1 MNSNRWVMHR
11 AGLLN
16 FWYYNDQEIF
26 NFSDGKL
33 LLRGANGSGKSVTMQ
48 SLLPVLLDGKKSP
61 SRLDPFGSSARKMED
76 YLLGEKE
83 ISGRDERTGYL
94 FLEYKKTGSPQYI
107 TTGIGLQARRGKTL
121 STWHFVIHNERIG
134 HGLSLT
140 KRTAGEDVPL
150 SFQELK
156 NRVGDFGTV
165 TRSQGEYA
173 ELVRKHVFGFET
185 EDAYDDLIK
194 LLVQIRTPKLS
205 KDFKPTVIT
214 GILESALPPLTDDEL
229 RHLSDT
235 IDSMDLAQQQYDKQ
249 EAEYE
254 SVKKLE
260 KAYHAY
266 NEYILAERHE
276 FHENARSSRLVAEAG
291 AAEKEQA
298 ILGLSEAL
306 AGLEKTQRTALAE
319 IETAEQASLRL
330 RNHKVWNLR
339 EELVK
344 KQEEAAGLERKIASL
359 EEKLDRNREKE
370 RTIRSEA
377 DREEDRLRNLERD
390 ADDAFGELEALSA
403 ESAFDGHAVNSN
415 HFKDRLGE
423 DLDFTA
429 FHQDANAH
437 LRRLRNL
444 REVALEAERKHE
456 EAARLQRRA
465 SEQKQEVD
473 ELRGRIRALDQW
485 FGEAK
490 VALTDTLF
498 SYFQGRP
505 ALPFSED
512 DAALLSRR
520 AAGLYDTV
528 RFEDVRQVFLESIEN
543 YRAGLLGELAGL
555 KHVQKQNRDAI
566 RAEKD
571 EIERWKTAIY
581 ASPGRHAS
589 TEQFRTG
596 LTGSGVPYIPLF
608 AAVEFREEV
617 SDEERQQ
624 LESAL
629 AAAGLLDALI
639 TDGEL
644 QPESDRVLR
653 PEPLLMT
660 PTLADYLVPGAGTD
674 SPISAERIDDILRSI
689 PLSPEEGRFHL
700 DADGSYSFGILR
712 GHAPDNGPSKYIGR
726 TSRER
731 HRARMIEEAE
741 ARLDVLKEEKER
753 LDAEERRIA
762 GLLDRSGQYRLDIP
776 DDKALS
782 DIHAECVKTESHFR
796 QAENMLLRLEGE
808 WKSAHSEAK
817 DLQTG
822 LRRDGNSLGL
832 ILKPEPLGEAIH
844 AAEDYAAVLHGLD
857 GTAREIRHARQ
868 QIAALRRTLEDLL
881 EASDELLGEQYIA
894 QDNLAAFRRGI
905 ESIEKQMELEGIED
919 IRREIGE
926 LQKRLADL
934 KATRDRTYEEIPE
947 TKAEIRRNE
956 EKLNAL
962 RLDAKFW
969 TLMEEEW
976 SHSLKE
982 EHARGFITRTNG
994 DSMASPAD
1002 FKSVPENKSK
1012 PKLDEQLTKAFLGE
1026 QFSLIDYSLTERT
1039 DQREEPAWFTGG
1051 WTPVHEAE
1059 IGRWKLNNGRKIIEM
1074 DLFGKRDSPYAVAEF
1089 LSDALIQQQQALDEQ
1104 ERKLFEDII
1113 LHTVSNILRAR
1124 IQRTEKWVREM
1135 DGIMKERNNSQGLI
1149 FSIKWKPLP
1158 ADSEE
1163 ELDTA
1168 ELVRLLRLDARFMKP
1183 EDRERIQNHFR
1194 SRIDRAKQLT
1204 EDDQEGA
1211 TMRQVLKEVLDYRKW
1226 FRFVLSYRKENEPT
1240 RELTDHAFNKF
1251 SGGEKA
1257 MAMYIPLFTAAYSR
1271 YKEAA
1276 DFAPYVISLDE
1287 AFAGVDDTNIRDMFE
1302 VVEQLGFNYI
1312 MNSQALWG
1320 DYDTVLSLS
1329 VYELIRQK
1337 NADFVSTIRY
1347 EWNGREKQLITEEE
1361 PVVTNPELEEPAP
1374 RKAAATEDPLEVS
1387 AEEDKSGPSPEHP
1400 ALAKPA
1406 SEQASL
1412 LDLLENDTEEPAR
1425 HGR

>member
-1 MNSNRWVMHR
+1 MNNNRWVLNR

-107 TTGIGLQARRGKTL
+107 TTGIGLQARRGKSL
-121 STWHFVIHNERIG
+121 NSWHFVIHNERIG
-134 HGLSLT
+134 HGLALT
-140 KRTAGEDVPL
+140 KRTAGEDIPL

-156 NRVGDFGTV
+156 NRVGDLGTV

-185 EDAYDDLIK
+185 VEAYDDLIK

-254 SVKKLE
+254 SVKKME

-276 FHENARSSRLVAEAG
+276 FYENARSSRLAAEAG
-291 AAEKEQA
+291 AAEKEQV
-298 ILGLSEAL
+298 ILGLSKTL
-306 AGLEKTQRTALAE
+306 AGLEETQRTALAE
-319 IETAEQASLRL
+319 IETAEKASQRL
-330 RNHKVWNLR
+330 SNHKVWNLS
-339 EELVK
+339 EELVNKQQETAGFEK
-344 KQEEAAGLERKIASL
+344 KITSL

-370 RTIRSEA
+370 RIIRSEI
-377 DREEDRLRNLERD
+377 DREDDQLRSLHRD
-390 ADDAFGELEALSA
+390 AADAFVEMEGLSS
-403 ESAFDGHAVNSN
+403 ECAFDEHEVNVN
-415 HFKDRLGE
+415 HFRDRLGE
-423 DLDFTA
+423 NLDFTA
-429 FHQDANAH
+429 FHQDVNTH

-444 REVALEAERKHE
+444 REIALDAERKHE
-456 EAARLQRRA
+456 ESARLQRRA

-473 ELRGRIRALDQW
+473 ELRGRLRDLDQW

-490 VALTDTLF
+490 AALTDTLF
-498 SYFQGRP
+498 SYFRSRP
-505 ALPFSED
+505 SLPFSED

-520 AAGLYDTV
+520 ASGLYDTS
-528 RFEDVRQVFLESIEN
+528 RFEDVRQVFLESIET
-543 YRAGLLGELAGL
+543 YRAGLLDEQAEL
-555 KHVQKQNRDAI
+555 KHVQKQNSDAI

-571 EIERWKTAIY
+571 EIERWKTTLY
-581 ASPGRHAS
+581 ASPDRHAD
-589 TEQFRTG
+589 TEHFRTG
-596 LTGSGVPYIPLF
+596 LTGNNIPYVPLF
-608 AAVEFREEV
+608 AAVEFQEQV
-617 SDEERQQ
+617 SEEERQQ

-639 TDGEL
+639 TDGKL

-660 PTLADYLVPGAGTD
+660 PTLADYLVPDPGTD
-674 SPISAERIDDILRSI
+674 CPVSEERIDDILRSI

-712 GHAPDNGPSKYIGR
+712 GHAPHNGPPKYIGR

-731 HRARMIEEAE
+731 YRTRMIREAE
-741 ARLDVLKEEKER
+741 ARLDLLMNEKER
-753 LDAEERRIA
+753 LDSEGRRIA
-762 GLLDRSGQYRLDIP
+762 GLLERTGQYRLDIP

-782 DIHAECVKTESHFR
+782 DIHAERVKTETQFK
-796 QAENMLLRLEGE
+796 QAENMLLSLEGE
-808 WKSAHSEAK
+808 WKNAHSKAK
-817 DLQTG
+817 ELQTELHREG
-822 LRRDGNSLGL
+822 SSLSL
-832 ILKPEPLGEAIH
+832 TLKPEPLGHAIH
-844 AAEDYAAVLHGLD
+844 AAEDYADVLHGLD
-857 GTAREIRHARQ
+857 RTARETRHARQ
-868 QIAALRRTLEDLL
+868 NITALRRTLEDLL
-881 EASDELLGEQYIA
+881 VMSDELRGEQYIA
-894 QDNLAAFRRGI
+894 QDNLAASLQSIVF
-905 ESIEKQMELEGIED
+905 IEKQMKLEGIDD
-919 IRREIGE
+919 IRREIRE
-926 LQKRLADL
+926 LQKQLTEL
-934 KATRDRTYEEIPE
+934 KSMRDRTYQEIPE
-947 TKAEIRRNE
+947 TRAEIRRNE
-956 EKLNAL
+956 EKLDEF

-969 TLMEEEW
+969 SLMEEEW
-976 SHSLKE
+976 NHAMRE
-982 EHARGFITRTNG
+982 EQSRGFLTRTDE
-994 DSMASPAD
+994 DSTASPVD
-1002 FKSVPENKSK
+1002 FKSILDSKSK
-1012 PKLDEQLTKAFLGE
+1012 PKLEEQLTKAFLGE

-1039 DQREEPAWFTGG
+1039 EQREEPEWFTIE
-1051 WTPVHEAE
+1051 WNPLHEAE
-1059 IGRWKLNNGRKIIEM
+1059 MGRWKANNGRKIIEM

-1194 SRIDRAKQLT
+1194 SRIDRAKQLA

-1226 FRFVLSYRKENEPT
+1226 FRFVLSYRKENEPI

-1320 DYDTVLSLS
+1320 DYDTVPSLS
-1329 VYELIRQK
+1329 IYELIRQK
-1337 NADFVSTIRY
+1337 NADFVSTIHY
-1347 EWNGREKQLITEEE
+1347 QWNGRERYTITDKE
-1361 PVVTNPELEEPAP
+1361 PMETHGGSKTSAP
-1374 RKAAATEDPLEVS
+1374 IEAAAADDPLETE
-1387 AEEDKSGPSPEHP
+1387 AEQDEPGSPSDGQP
-1400 ALAKPA
+1400 LN
-1406 SEQASL
+1406 EQTSL
-1412 LDLLENDTEEPAR
+1412 IDLLESDTEEPKR